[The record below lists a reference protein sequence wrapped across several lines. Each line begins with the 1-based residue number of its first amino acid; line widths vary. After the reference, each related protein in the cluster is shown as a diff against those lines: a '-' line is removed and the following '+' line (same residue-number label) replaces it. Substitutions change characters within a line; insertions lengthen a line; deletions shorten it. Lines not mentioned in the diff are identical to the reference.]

1 MASNAA
7 EALAWAPLADVP
19 AEQVVR
25 LPRYPSVE
33 ECVEEQPEGPCAHHE
48 CRYHL
53 AHRGYWEHEIQPNRD
68 CSLDLANEGP
78 HTQDEVAAA
87 LGMSTERVR
96 QLEQHAFESLRLE
109 PALRQF
115 YDEDQLPSFEHARCR
130 RGRR

>member
-7 EALAWAPLADVP
+7 EALAWAPHADASP
-19 AEQVVR
+19 EQVVR
-25 LPRYPSVE
+25 LPRYPTVE
-33 ECVEEQPEGPCAHHE
+33 ECVEGLPEGPCTHRE

-53 AHRGYWEHEIQPNRD
+53 AHRGYWEHEIEPNRD
-68 CSLDLANEGP
+68 CSLDVANEGP
-78 HTQDEVAAA
+78 HTTDEVAVA

-109 PALRQF
+109 PTLRQF
-115 YDEDQLPSFEHARCR
+115 YDGAKPRRVRRIRAK